1 MWCLWFVDMLGL
13 NLLTSTSIKP
23 IIPKDLIFNLFNWS
37 SGDGKE
43 SFEDMFSAV
52 AKSGLKQSLTHINV
66 HNCHFKADEL
76 QAYIN
81 ELGRN
86 NVTVIDE
93 KAYYE

>member
-1 MWCLWFVDMLGL
+1 
-13 NLLTSTSIKP
+13 
-23 IIPKDLIFNLFNWS
+23 
-37 SGDGKE
+37 
-43 SFEDMFSAV
+43 MFSAV

-81 ELGRN
+81 ELGMN